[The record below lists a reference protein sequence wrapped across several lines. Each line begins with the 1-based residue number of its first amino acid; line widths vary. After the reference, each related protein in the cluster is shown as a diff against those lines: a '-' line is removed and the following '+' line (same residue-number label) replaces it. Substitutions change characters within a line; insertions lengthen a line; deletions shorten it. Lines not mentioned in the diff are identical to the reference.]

1 MYMTHICIC
10 TSSLSDLFSIPKLG
24 NVSGLWLLYG
34 MISMEGSWHQNG
46 TYCNLIIHIFSH
58 LRMGFQIV
66 FTLNCHCHS
75 KIILLSVAI
84 NNFKL
89 SLVSEL
95 KGKILKRL
103 WLKVSFFFLSEF
115 ILYSHRSQTSIFF
128 FIIFEY

>member
-1 MYMTHICIC
+1 
-10 TSSLSDLFSIPKLG
+10 
-24 NVSGLWLLYG
+24 
-34 MISMEGSWHQNG
+34 
-46 TYCNLIIHIFSH
+46 
-58 LRMGFQIV
+58 MGFQIV

-103 WLKVSFFFLSEF
+103 WLKVSFFFCQNLF
-115 ILYSHRSQTSIFF
+115 YIHTGLKLQFF
-128 FIIFEY
+128 FHDFLILNNCSGEACINCNLLSQ

>member
-1 MYMTHICIC
+1 
-10 TSSLSDLFSIPKLG
+10 
-24 NVSGLWLLYG
+24 
-34 MISMEGSWHQNG
+34 MEGSWHQNG

-103 WLKVSFFFLSEF
+103 WLKVSFFFCQNLF
-115 ILYSHRSQTSIFF
+115 YIHTGLKLQFF
-128 FIIFEY
+128 FS

>member
-24 NVSGLWLLYG
+24 NVSGQWLLYG
-34 MISMEGSWHQNG
+34 MIGMEGSWHQNG

-103 WLKVSFFFLSEF
+103 WLKVSFFFFVRIYF
-115 ILYSHRSQTSIFF
+115 IFTQVSNFNFF

>member
-1 MYMTHICIC
+1 
-10 TSSLSDLFSIPKLG
+10 
-24 NVSGLWLLYG
+24 
-34 MISMEGSWHQNG
+34 MEGSWHQNG
-46 TYCNLIIHIFSH
+46 TYYNLIIHIFSH

-103 WLKVSFFFLSEF
+103 WLKVSFFFVRIYF
-115 ILYSHRSQTSIFF
+115 IFTQVSNFNFF
-128 FIIFEY
+128 FHNF